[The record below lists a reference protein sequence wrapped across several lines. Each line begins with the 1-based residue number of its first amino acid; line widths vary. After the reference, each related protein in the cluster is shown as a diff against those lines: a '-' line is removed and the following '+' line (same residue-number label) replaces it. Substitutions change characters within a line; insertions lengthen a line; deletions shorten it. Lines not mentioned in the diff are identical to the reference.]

1 MHFLF
6 VWGFWKFL
14 FFKYQFIASNISSCQ
29 VLKVLQHN
37 ILKVTDSR
45 MPTYTSAWKESCF
58 STLYQVETFHWTSKC
73 WLLRM
78 LNYRHNFSGKLIR
91 IPAIPLNVWI
101 IFSVTLTSATCS
113 ARASDAT
120 FPYSVSRENFYV
132 VWLDKDDGI
141 LPNTDGDFVGAF
153 VSRLEDSLEEKF
165 VTHQHFRSYFLAW

>member
-1 MHFLF
+1 M
-6 VWGFWKFL
+6 V
-14 FFKYQFIASNISSCQ
+14 S
-29 VLKVLQHN
+29 
-37 ILKVTDSR
+37 
-45 MPTYTSAWKESCF
+45 
-58 STLYQVETFHWTSKC
+58 
-73 WLLRM
+73 LLE
-78 LNYRHNFSGKLIR
+78 YR
-91 IPAIPLNVWI
+91 AIPLNVWI

-132 VWLDKDDGI
+132 VWRDKDDGI